1 MEEHLTL
8 VTKER
13 SYLRSIIEDTRH
25 QIPEDQQLFKHQV
38 NLYDGLAN
46 YSFDFAQQLQFLSN
60 PLQPRLIYFKGPRK
74 CSLFGVNC
82 ELSSDRSTISWIR
95 VFVLGKVLTASYHF
109 CIISLKILGLEKSTF
124 ICRQIIVPGR
134 TRILLCCITFCGV

>member
-25 QIPEDQQLFKHQV
+25 QIPEHQQLFKHQV

-60 PLQPRLIYFKGPRK
+60 PLQPGHIYFKGLGNAVCLGLTVK
-74 CSLFGVNC
+74 
-82 ELSSDRSTISWIR
+82 LSSDRSTISWIR

-124 ICRQIIVPGR
+124 ICMQIIVPGR